1 MFEKEQVDLI
11 VKIVGVI
18 LLAFVVLFL
27 LTWSGIVACKSVS
40 PYWCD
45 AYDFIVGGPRVL
57 IVHGDSGLGTP
68 EKLKTYLQDPRF
80 VGANAVDLQ
89 HVERISLGTLKK
101 YKLVIV
107 EQARMLS
114 VEQMEMFQD
123 YVIKFGGRLVWVGD
137 SGVERPEGEVKQL
150 TDSNTGQTL
159 INNPWI
165 RVKETDE
172 AYNVISFDEFLGL
185 RYIDTYCKE
194 VECNANFFT
203 AGTIES
209 EPTGN
214 HPLIFGTASILNF
227 KINKERDFAIVKQ
240 ISNSANSNIV
250 LYLNFGGNI
259 VGKENTIGKSIP
271 LIATSNIGAGG
282 AERVAYY
289 AYPPEWFYEDNNYFY
304 YLKNMYYGMLGR

>member
-1 MFEKEQVDLI
+1 MFEKDQVDLI
-11 VKIVGVI
+11 VKIVGVV

-45 AYDFIVGGPRVL
+45 AYDAIVGGPRVL
-57 IVHGDSGLGTP
+57 IVYGDSGLGTP

-80 VGANAVDLQ
+80 VGASMVDLQ
-89 HVERISLGTLKK
+89 HVDRISLGTLKK

-107 EQARMLS
+107 EQARLLS
-114 VEQMEMFQD
+114 AEQMQMFQD

-137 SGVERPEGEVKQL
+137 AGVERPEGEVNQL
-150 TDSNTGQTL
+150 TDSNTGKTL

-172 AYNVISFDEFLGL
+172 SYNVISFDEFLGL
-185 RYIDTYCKE
+185 RYVDTYCKE
-194 VECNANFFT
+194 MECNTNDFNV
-203 AGTIES
+203 GTLES

-214 HPLIFGTASILNF
+214 HPLIFGTASVLNF

-240 ISNSANSNIV
+240 IPNAANSNIV

-259 VGKENTIGKSIP
+259 KGKENNIGKTVP

-289 AYPPEWFYEDNNYFY
+289 AYPPEWFYENNNYFY